1 MSSRVSFRDTLT
13 VTEIGVEYTVA
24 DFPDM
29 DRDYVLMGLIDA
41 SQIDEGD
48 AIELSLYV
56 AVDGVNRRC
65 VYRTIYSNTSEEKVI
80 YIRPFVSPKDGKA
93 RITLRQISGVP
104 KSFPYWIVG
113 YVLYDEVASW
123 ILKLLARDIA

>member
-1 MSSRVSFRDTLT
+1 MSSRMSFRGTLI
-13 VTEIGVEYTVA
+13 VSELGIEYTVVE
-24 DFPDM
+24 FPDM

-41 SQIDEGD
+41 SQMDEGD

-65 VYRTIYSNTSEEKVI
+65 VYRSIYSNTSPDKVI
-80 YIRPFVSPKDGKA
+80 YVRPFVSPKDGKA
-93 RITLRQISGVP
+93 TITLRQISGVP

-123 ILKLLARDIA
+123 ILKLLARDIV

>member
-1 MSSRVSFRDTLT
+1 MSSRVSFRNTLT
-13 VTEIGVEYTVA
+13 VSEIGVEYTVA

-29 DRDYVLMGLIDA
+29 DRDYVFMGLIDA
-41 SQIDEGD
+41 SQMDEGD

-80 YIRPFVSPKDGKA
+80 YIRPFISPKDGKA

-104 KSFPYWIVG
+104 KSFQYWIVG

>member
-13 VTEIGVEYTVA
+13 VSEIGVEYTVA

-41 SQIDEGD
+41 SQMDEGD

-80 YIRPFVSPKDGKA
+80 YIRPFISPKDGKA

-123 ILKLLARDIA
+123 ILKLLARDIP

>member
-1 MSSRVSFRDTLT
+1 MSSRVSFRSVLT
-13 VTEIGVEYTVA
+13 VTEIGVEYIVA

-41 SQIDEGD
+41 SQMDEGD

-65 VYRTIYSNTSEEKVI
+65 VYRNVYSNTSQEKVI

-93 RITLRQISGVP
+93 RITLKQVSGTP

-123 ILKLLARDIA
+123 ILKLLARDIP